1 MLLCGS
7 YVTLKR
13 VTFIPHCLQN
23 VALCGIE
30 CFSNMA
36 QMLLFLFAG
45 LYTIAVVNTVH
56 CTMYSVH
63 SMYSVHYILNTL
75 RVLLIF
81 NIQ

>member
-30 CFSNMA
+30 CYSNVA

-45 LYTIAVVNTVH
+45 LNNYFFIVNN
-56 CTMYSVH
+56 Y
-63 SMYSVHYILNTL
+63 
-75 RVLLIF
+75 LI
-81 NIQ
+81 NNK

>member
-30 CFSNMA
+30 CYSNVA

-45 LYTIAVVNTVH
+45 ESRPIQSINANFYRTITAVITASSDVDTV
-56 CTMYSVH
+56 
-63 SMYSVHYILNTL
+63 
-75 RVLLIF
+75 
-81 NIQ
+81 Q